1 MNKIKFT
8 GHDFGQWQL
17 FQNFKKV
24 KMKRALICGISGQDG
39 AYLAKLLLDKGYEV
53 SGSSRD
59 AQINP
64 FSNLISLGIKEKIKF
79 YSTSLID
86 FRSVLQT
93 IKNTEPDEI
102 YNLSGQ
108 TSVGLSFEQPV
119 EAFESINVGTLNLLE
134 AIRFYNPAIKLYNAS
149 SSECFGNT
157 FQPANELTPFN
168 PRSPY
173 AAAKAAAHYI
183 VSNYREAYNIFAC
196 SGILFNHDSPLRPER
211 FVTQKIISSA
221 TRISKGSKETLTLGN
236 IEVIRDWGWAPE
248 YVEAIYLM
256 MHQDKPEDFVIAT
269 GESYSLKEFVKEAF
283 NQLGLN
289 WDKHCKID
297 EKLIRPADLAVSK
310 ADPSKAKKILNWTA
324 HKKMKEVIA
333 EMISSKA
340 NS

>member
-1 MNKIKFT
+1 
-8 GHDFGQWQL
+8 
-17 FQNFKKV
+17 
-24 KMKRALICGISGQDG
+24 MKRALICGISGQDG

-64 FSNLISLGIKEKIKF
+64 FTNLIRLGIKEKVKF
-79 YSTSLID
+79 FSTSLID

-93 IKNTEPDEI
+93 IKNSQPDEI

-119 EAFESINVGTLNLLE
+119 EAFESINVGTLNILE
-134 AIRFYNPAIKLYNAS
+134 AIRFYNPAIKFYNAS

-157 FQPANELTPFN
+157 FEPANELTPFN

-211 FVTQKIISSA
+211 FVTQKIVSA
-221 TRISKGSKETLTLGN
+221 AYRISKGSKEILTLGN

-248 YVEAIYLM
+248 YVVAIFMM

-269 GESYSLKEFVKEAF
+269 GESSSLKEFVKEAF
-283 NQLGLN
+283 NQLDMD
-289 WDKHCKID
+289 WEKYCKID

-310 ADPSKAKKILNWTA
+310 ADPSKAKEILKWKA
-324 HKKMKEVIA
+324 KKKVKDVITSMINTKVKSEV
-333 EMISSKA
+333 
-340 NS
+340 

>member
-1 MNKIKFT
+1 
-8 GHDFGQWQL
+8 
-17 FQNFKKV
+17 
-24 KMKRALICGISGQDG
+24 MKRALICGISGQDG
-39 AYLAKLLLDKGYEV
+39 CYLAKLLLDRGYEV

-59 AQINP
+59 AQMNP
-64 FSNLISLGIKEKIKF
+64 FTNPIKLGIKEKIKF
-79 YSTSLID
+79 YSTSLTD

-93 IKNTEPDEI
+93 IKNTEPEEI

-134 AIRFYNPAIKLYNAS
+134 AIRFYNPRIKLYNAS

-157 FQPANELTPFN
+157 FEPATELTPFN

-211 FVTQKIISSA
+211 FVTQKIVSSA
-221 TRISKGSKETLTLGN
+221 VRISNGSKEILSLGN
-236 IEVIRDWGWAPE
+236 IGVIRDWGWAPE
-248 YVEAIYLM
+248 YVDAIYQM
-256 MHQDKPEDFVIAT
+256 MHQSRPEDFVIAT
-269 GESYSLKEFVKEAF
+269 GESYSLKDFVKETF
-283 NQLGLN
+283 DQLGLD
-289 WDKHCKID
+289 WEKYCKID
-297 EKLIRPADLAVSK
+297 EELIRPADLAVSK
-310 ADPSKAKKILNWTA
+310 ADPSKARQILNWNA

-333 EMISSKA
+333 EMITSKA

>member
-1 MNKIKFT
+1 
-8 GHDFGQWQL
+8 
-17 FQNFKKV
+17 
-24 KMKRALICGISGQDG
+24 MKRALICGVSGQDG

-93 IKNTEPDEI
+93 IKNSQPDEI

-134 AIRFYNPAIKLYNAS
+134 AIRFYNPAIKFYNAS

-211 FVTQKIISSA
+211 FVTQKIVSA
-221 TRISKGSKETLTLGN
+221 AFRISKGSKEILTLGN

-248 YVEAIYLM
+248 YVVAIFLM

-269 GESYSLKEFVKEAF
+269 GESHSLKEFVKEAF
-283 NQLGLN
+283 NQLDMD
-289 WDKHCKID
+289 WEKYCKID

-310 ADPSKAKKILNWTA
+310 ADPSKAKEILNWTA
-324 HKKMKEVIA
+324 KKKMKDVIT
-333 EMISSKA
+333 EMITSKS